1 MKVIVYVENG
11 NACVMSIAPGL
22 DISIEEIA
30 ARDVPVGCEWVVV
43 DTNSLPSNE
52 LQETWSI
59 VSGAVVVDGVK
70 VRSYMIRQAEA
81 DKKQRK
87 LAADNEI
94 EWRQDA
100 VDAEIATEDEA
111 VALAAWKKYRVLLM
125 RVDTA
130 APAFPTVPAA

>member
-59 VSGAVVVDGVK
+59 VSGAVVVDGEK

-81 DKKQRK
+81 DKK
-87 LAADNEI
+87 
-94 EWRQDA
+94 
-100 VDAEIATEDEA
+100 
-111 VALAAWKKYRVLLM
+111 
-125 RVDTA
+125 
-130 APAFPTVPAA
+130 